1 MDEKGRRKERNISS
15 LECDFS
21 WLDRVHKFIGGF
33 LQCLFLFSSLALSS
47 FSPSPRFYR
56 CQSLAHPMMPLLV
69 DRVDTSCF
77 WSSSG
82 EFEWRNSGSLY
93 DQAVFFFRHARIS
106 FIDRYANIGENK
118 KKGRERK
125 GCLDNDDSPTGI
137 CVWFISPSLFP
148 LSWAP
153 ANIQSPCFSFFLSFF
168 ARNLS
173 RLGRK
178 FLSRLFNDSMH
189 SKDRWNVQFVYISAR
204 IGLTSIASV
213 EPSEETFQKMYIIC
227 FVFSFPLSVR
237 ADWCRCRYWIRFRT
251 KTKQSGTRLILG
263 NYVSLPLSV
272 RNAFD
277 WVSWNTLVP

>member
-1 MDEKGRRKERNISS
+1 MIKRFSYSVTRASPSLTVMLISAKTKKRQREKGLPWQRWLTNGYMRLIYIAVVISS
-15 LECDFS
+15 LVS
-21 WLDRVHKFIGGF
+21 SRQHSVA
-33 LQCLFLFSSLALSS
+33 LFL
-47 FSPSPRFYR
+47 
-56 CQSLAHPMMPLLV
+56 
-69 DRVDTSCF
+69 
-77 WSSSG
+77 
-82 EFEWRNSGSLY
+82 
-93 DQAVFFFRHARIS
+93 
-106 FIDRYANIGENK
+106 
-118 KKGRERK
+118 
-125 GCLDNDDSPTGI
+125 
-137 CVWFISPSLFP
+137 
-148 LSWAP
+148 
-153 ANIQSPCFSFFLSFF
+153 FLSFF

-227 FVFSFPLSVR
+227 FVFSFSLSVR

>member
-118 KKGRERK
+118 KKAERERVA
-125 GCLDNDDSPTGI
+125 LTTMTHQRVYAFDLYRRRYFLSRELPPT
-137 CVWFISPSLFP
+137 
-148 LSWAP
+148 
-153 ANIQSPCFSFFLSFF
+153 FSRLVSLSFF